1 MTSEAD
7 IEASFEGHAARNEE
21 LLKLLREK
29 GVSVNKSRSV
39 EHHCWASDQENAALL
54 AKSLYARGY
63 LVLAICPPEDE
74 NGSKAV
80 ECRGTY

>member
-39 EHHCWASDQENAALL
+39 EHHFWASDQENAALL
-54 AKSLYARGY
+54 GQESLGAGIFGSGH
-63 LVLAICPPEDE
+63 LPP
-74 NGSKAV
+74 
-80 ECRGTY
+80 